1 MRDADMSAIEDLERQ
16 ADGTLN
22 MGVFDQ
28 QGGKLSGP
36 AEREWQ
42 SARLRSIEV
51 RLSHV
56 MDLVSVLCMRL
67 NVTAEEVGDAHAAN
81 SKAREPK
88 GGIA

>member
-1 MRDADMSAIEDLERQ
+1 MGAIEDLERQ

-36 AEREWQ
+36 GPVVGMTGELDV
-42 SARLRSIEV
+42 RLRQMEAAIM
-51 RLSHV
+51 HV

-67 NVTAEEVGDAHAAN
+67 NITADEVEDAHRAN
-81 SKAREPK
+81 RKAQEPK
-88 GGIA
+88 GS